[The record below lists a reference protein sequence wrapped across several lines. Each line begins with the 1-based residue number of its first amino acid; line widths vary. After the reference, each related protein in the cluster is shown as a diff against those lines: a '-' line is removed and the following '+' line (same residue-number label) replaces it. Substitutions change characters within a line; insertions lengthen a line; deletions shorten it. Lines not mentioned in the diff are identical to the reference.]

1 MKQNQ
6 EKYSLKAL
14 VNVIPN
20 RRSSIDC
27 VGLTRPSFAYLAFSI
42 YHRHRLP
49 IVAVTSTVGEADKLS
64 LDLQFFFNGTDITVM
79 HFPPCTIFPGRTNVF
94 HNETSAARIRTLYRM
109 INGEAPVLVVSLEA
123 LLQKIIPKDEITAYA
138 ELIMENEEIDRDS
151 LIQKLVS
158 GGYVRSAIVEE
169 PGDFSVRGGILDIF
183 SPLYPDPLRIE
194 LSGDTVAS
202 LRFFSAASQ
211 RKLNT
216 LSEAVILP
224 AREAIISS
232 NRMES
237 ILGKIRTQS
246 AELELPVTKL
256 REFIQCI
263 KQMER
268 PPEIEGL
275 IPLVYESPDTLFDY
289 MPEQTLIAM
298 AEPGTLEKTAAEFGE
313 IVLKNYISA
322 RNEAKFCIKPE
333 DLYIDWETIWAI
345 SRRRKHL
352 SYEMLPVSASTE
364 NSKGENGTWF
374 FRIGE
379 NHALS
384 QELTYRKENERLFL
398 PLADWITRQVDAGCT
413 VFFACGTYP
422 QAKRLESLLEP
433 YRIPVEIIDTFKMD
447 IPSTDTGKKRIFIC
461 AGHFSKGFVWLDE
474 HLAILTEDEV
484 FGEKRR
490 KTIHRRRLLQ
500 SVRVVFE
507 DLHKGDLIVHDDH
520 GIGRY
525 DGLEKLKVDGAANDF
540 LLILYKDDD
549 KLYLP
554 VERMNVVRKYL
565 GVEGMAPAL
574 DKLGG
579 KSWEKVKERV
589 KKSAEKIA
597 GELLALYAERKVRKG
612 HPFEPADKYFRDFEA
627 AFPYEETEDQ
637 LRVIDEVFDDM
648 AKPVSMDRLICGDVG
663 YGKTEVALRA
673 AYMAVNGGKQVA
685 MLVPTTILAEQHY
698 ETFSKRF
705 EKYPV
710 SVACLSRFRSDKE
723 QRSILEDLSAG
734 KTDIII
740 GTHRLLQKDVAFKDL
755 GLLIVDEEQR
765 FGVKHKE
772 KLKKIKNTVDVLV
785 LTATPIPRTLHMSLA
800 GVRDISLIST
810 PPEERHPI
818 ITYVSEMDDRVVS
831 DAIRRELKR
840 NGQIFFVHNNI
851 HSIWKMA
858 GHLKELVPEAG
869 IGVAH
874 GRLNETELEEVMISF
889 FRKKIDLLVCTA
901 IIESGLDVPSANT
914 ILINR
919 ADRFGLA
926 QIYQLRGRVGR
937 SNEQAYAYLFIPR
950 ESALTPDAKKRLKVL
965 MEYSDLGSGFQIA
978 MRDLEIRGGGTI
990 LGASQS
996 GHIAAVGYDM
1006 FLKLMEQAVS
1016 ELKGEPVQEELQPEI
1031 NIEISAFIP
1040 EFYVADIDQRLS
1052 IYRRL
1057 SRMTDLKEVS
1067 DFKSEL
1073 MDRFGPM
1080 PGESMNLVFKIMLKI
1095 LAVKAGVRRLDLTGD
1110 ILALYF
1116 SLTHLKDG
1124 SRIVEMIR
1132 SDPGRFSLSPD
1143 HVMKIK
1149 LFRNGQKGLLSQT
1162 RNILKAIGKDVS

>member
-6 EKYSLKAL
+6 EKYFLKAL
-14 VNVIPN
+14 VDAIPD

-27 VGLTRPSFAYLAFSI
+27 VGLTRPSFAYLAFAL

-49 IVAVTSTVGEADKLS
+49 IVAVTSSVGEAEKLS
-64 LDLQFFFNGTDITVM
+64 LDLQFFFNGTNITVM
-79 HFPPCTIFPGRTNVF
+79 HFPPCTLLPGRTNVF

-169 PGDFSVRGGILDIF
+169 PGDFSVRGGIMDVF

-194 LSGDTVAS
+194 LSGDTVVS

-256 REFIQCI
+256 REFIQSI
-263 KQMER
+263 KHMER

-275 IPLVYESPDTLFDY
+275 IPLIYESPDTLFDY

-313 IVLKNYISA
+313 MVLKNYINA
-322 RNEAKFCIKPE
+322 RNEAKFCTKPE
-333 DLYIDWETIWAI
+333 DLYIDWETIWTI

-352 SYEMLPVSASTE
+352 SYEMLPVTASTE
-364 NSKGENGTWF
+364 SAKGENGTWF
-374 FRIGE
+374 FQIGE

-384 QELTYRKENERLFL
+384 QELTYRKENERLFF
-398 PLADWITRQVDAGCT
+398 PLADWITRQADAGCT
-413 VFFACGTYP
+413 VFLICGTHP

-433 YRIPVEIIDTFKMD
+433 YRIPAEIIDTFKMD
-447 IPSTDTGKKRIFIC
+447 IPSTDTGKKRIYIC
-461 AGHFSKGFVWLDE
+461 VGHFSKGFVWLNE

-507 DLHKGDLIVHDDH
+507 DLQKGDLVVHDDH

-525 DGLEKLKVDGAANDF
+525 DGLVKLKVDGTANDF

-549 KLYLP
+549 RLYLP
-554 VERMNVVRKYL
+554 VERMDVVRKYL
-565 GVEGMAPAL
+565 GVEGMEPTL

-589 KKSAEKIA
+589 RKSAEKIA
-597 GELLALYAERKVRKG
+597 GELLQLYAERKVRKG
-612 HPFEPADKYFRDFEA
+612 HTFEPVDKYFKDFEA

-685 MLVPTTILAEQHY
+685 VLVPTTVLAEQHY

-723 QRSILEDLSAG
+723 QRSILEDLSVG

-772 KLKKIKNTVDVLV
+772 KLKKIRNTVDVLV

-810 PPEERHPI
+810 PPEQRHPI

-858 GHLKELVPEAG
+858 RHLKELVPEAG

-874 GRLNETELEEVMISF
+874 GRLKETELEEVMISF
-889 FRKKIDLLVCTA
+889 FRKKIDLLVCTS

-937 SNEQAYAYLFIPR
+937 SNEQAYAYLFIPK
-950 ESALTPDAKKRLKVL
+950 ESALTQDAKKRLKVL

-1016 ELKGEPVQEELQPEI
+1016 ELKGEPVLEELQPEI
-1031 NIEISAFIP
+1031 NVEISAFIP

-1057 SRMTDLKEVS
+1057 SRMTDLKEMS

-1095 LAVKAGVRRLDLTGD
+1095 LAIKAGVRRLDLIGD
-1110 ILALYF
+1110 TLVLYF
-1116 SLTHLKDG
+1116 SLAHLKDG
-1124 SRIVEMIR
+1124 SRIIEMIR
-1132 SDPGRFSLSPD
+1132 SDPGRFSLTPD
-1143 HVMKIK
+1143 HIMKIK

-1162 RNILKAIGKDVS
+1162 RNILKAI